1 MLTLAFTLI
10 PSPDSHAKPT
20 LLAEAGQGSLG
31 QLIRWVR
38 QQVRYRRALH
48 ELRQLDDRDLDDIG
62 IAPHDRAGGRC
73 VAADG
78 RKCAPGP
85 CVILASNWSK
95 LDFPLESEPCPTT
108 TRPHRRHF
116 GPAGRPDR
124 KHAR

>member
-62 IAPHDRAGGRC
+62 IAR
-73 VAADG
+73 
-78 RKCAPGP
+78 
-85 CVILASNWSK
+85 
-95 LDFPLESEPCPTT
+95 LDFPELAWRHVTGAEALAGTQ
-108 TRPHRRHF
+108 RR
-116 GPAGRPDR
+116 
-124 KHAR
+124 